1 MEYFKIITLKNG
13 KECTLRNG
21 VKQDGQ
27 ASLDNF
33 IRVHGQTDFL
43 LTYPDEITF
52 TVGEQEDFLQKK
64 TDNDNEAEILAVV
77 DGQIVG
83 TAGIEKVGKHEKLS
97 HQCDFGVSVD
107 KEFWGL
113 GIGSALLDACIECA
127 KKAGYKQMELEV
139 VAENDRAVKMYEKAG
154 FVEYGRNPR
163 DFLSR
168 YSGYQELVYMRLE
181 LD

>member
-1 MEYFKIITLKNG
+1 MSSWKLWIDDHKLVCALLALILLAALLCGYFFYGRPAL
-13 KECTLRNG
+13 LRT
-21 VKQDGQ
+21 KYKL
-27 ASLDNF
+27 A
-33 IRVHGQTDFL
+33 
-43 LTYPDEITF
+43 Y
-52 TVGEQEDFLQKK
+52 
-64 TDNDNEAEILAVV
+64 EAEILAVV

-97 HQCDFGVSVD
+97 HRCDFGVSVD

>member
-1 MEYFKIITLKNG
+1 M
-13 KECTLRNG
+13 
-21 VKQDGQ
+21 
-27 ASLDNF
+27 
-33 IRVHGQTDFL
+33 
-43 LTYPDEITF
+43 
-52 TVGEQEDFLQKK
+52 
-64 TDNDNEAEILAVV
+64 V

-97 HQCDFGVSVD
+97 HRCDFGVSVD

-168 YSGYQELVYMRLE
+168 YSGYQELVYTRLE